1 MALSALIAAYAQA
14 EGAGDGLRATLPL
27 AGRTLVEHQAR
38 LARRAGATHI
48 VILIERLPA
57 TLTAAIDRLRRDG
70 LDVDIAR
77 SAADAADRF
86 HPDERLLFFGDGFVG
101 DMALIETMAEAE
113 PAALLT
119 VPDGPETTA
128 FERIDAL
135 SRWAGLAT
143 IDGAALRKTAAML
156 GDWDLQSTLLRRI
169 VQAGCKRIEA
179 PRDKGAPRIAG
190 GPAALEG
197 IAGKLVA
204 ASRGRAQSWPARYLF
219 PVIETPLLQPLVR
232 SAVEPLWLSAFGIG
246 LILVGAV
253 ALVMGWL
260 CIGLA
265 TLLIAGPVESIA
277 QRLAQ
282 IRLASPRHDPVM
294 KGARAGASGIALVA
308 LCGSLA
314 MGGNWGCWPLG
325 GAILAFSCAMEREE
339 TIFRRLAPGPVVS
352 SPWFARIDGLI
363 WTYLPFAITGYWRT
377 GLAAL
382 AIYAGASFFMM
393 QRKALEVIATRA

>member
-57 TLTAAIDRLRRDG
+57 SLTAAIDRLRRDG

-101 DMALIETMAEAE
+101 EMALVELMAEAE

-119 VPDGPETTA
+119 LPDGPETTA

-169 VQAGCKRIEA
+169 VQGGCKRIEA
-179 PRDKGAPRIAG
+179 ARDKGAPRIAT

-204 ASRGRAQSWPARYLF
+204 ASRGRALSWPARYLF
-219 PVIETPLLQPLVR
+219 PAVETPLLQPLVR
-232 SAVEPLWLSAFGIG
+232 SAIEPFWLSALGIG
-246 LILVGAV
+246 LIFV
-253 ALVMGWL
+253 AAIALLMGWL
-260 CIGLA
+260 WIGL
-265 TLLIAGPVESIA
+265 TLLLIAGPMESIA
-277 QRLAQ
+277 RRLAL
-282 IRLASPRHDPVM
+282 IRLTSPRHDPM
-294 KGARAGASGIALVA
+294 IKWARAGMAALALAA
-308 LCGSLA
+308 LCGTLA
-314 MGGNWGCWPLG
+314 MSGNWGCWALG
-325 GAILAFSCAMEREE
+325 GAILAFTCAMEREE
-339 TIFRRLAPGPVVS
+339 RICRRLMPGLLPS
-352 SPWFARIDGLI
+352 SPWLVRIDGLV
-363 WTYLPFAITGYWRT
+363 WVYLPFAITGYWRT
-377 GLAAL
+377 GLAVL
-382 AIYAGASFFMM
+382 AIYAGTSFFVM
-393 QRKALEVIATRA
+393 QRKVLEVSAARR